1 MAVPGTGKPTNR
13 HVVFWR
19 GRPLIGALESRTSRM
34 TGNDA
39 AAVKVGRVGSAA
51 VIVTV
56 CGAIVLTGGATTCV
70 AMLPAPS
77 ACALP
82 DAPPPI
88 EMNEPG
94 SHCAPTTGTCAP
106 CTKQAPWAAS
116 VAPCAAP
123 GAASAAVAV
132 AAAAILTFIPA
143 RPPEAT
149 AERVERRGR
158 GRGRGRPLHTHAVT
172 G

>member
-1 MAVPGTGKPTNR
+1 
-13 HVVFWR
+13 
-19 GRPLIGALESRTSRM
+19 M

-39 AAVKVGRVGSAA
+39 AAVKVGCVGSAA

-70 AMLPAPS
+70 AMFPAPS

-88 EMNEPG
+88 EMKEPG
-94 SHCAPTTGTCAP
+94 SHCAPTTGTWAP
-106 CTKQAPWAAS
+106 CTKQAPWTAS

-132 AAAAILTFIPA
+132 AAAAAAILTFIPA
-143 RPPEAT
+143 RPPEAS
-149 AERVERRGR
+149 AERCERR
-158 GRGRGRPLHTHAVT
+158 GRGRGRPLHTRAAT

>member
-1 MAVPGTGKPTNR
+1 
-13 HVVFWR
+13 
-19 GRPLIGALESRTSRM
+19 M

-39 AAVKVGRVGSAA
+39 AAVNVGRVGSAA

-77 ACALP
+77 ALTAPSACALP

-94 SHCAPTTGTCAP
+94 SHCAPTMGTCAP

-116 VAPCAAP
+116 VAPCAPP
-123 GAASAAVAV
+123 GAASAAAAV

-143 RPPEAT
+143 RPPEAS
-149 AERVERRGR
+149 AERWSAAAGAS
-158 GRGRGRPLHTHAVT
+158 GRPLHTHAA
-172 G
+172 GA